1 MSSFGDVDK
10 NKKTFAEKVLV
21 ILQERNIKYTVL
33 AREVGENVSTIKQI
47 FYGRRKPKREVAHK
61 ICDYLKIDYFSS
73 IKDDPYLSP
82 LNEEAMTFGSKL
94 SRILS
99 SKNITQAEFAESIG
113 ISTATLSL
121 IINDKQSFT
130 TDVLFKICDELNLN
144 VYDLIKDDPR
154 YMDFANNFVNQTTI
168 GSLFRKVGLQNPTKE
183 DEEILVNLIN
193 DNKTLFSSNKEIKN
207 TTDVFSNIDTNNITN
222 L

>member
-1 MSSFGDVDK
+1 MSSFGDVEE
-10 NKKTFAEKVLV
+10 NKKTFAEKVLC

-47 FYGRRKPKREVAHK
+47 FYGRRKPKSELAHK
-61 ICDYLKIDYFSS
+61 ICDYLKIDYFSY

-82 LNEEAMTFGSKL
+82 LNDNSLSFGNKL

-130 TDVLFKICDELNLN
+130 SDVLFKICDELKLN

-154 YMDFANNFVNQTTI
+154 YMNFASNFVNQTTI
-168 GSLFRKVGLQNPTKE
+168 ESLFRKVGIENPTKK

-193 DNKTLFSSNKEIKN
+193 DNKTLFSSNKEINN
-207 TTDVFSNIDTNNITN
+207 TNDVFSNIDTNNITN